1 MVILSLLLFM
11 PLMAVPLIAWM
22 PERYSHT
29 LKYLHLG
36 LCLLQSIIGIG
47 LIFSHPETLKAEADW
62 ITLSAG
68 NAGILSMKYSLV
80 LDGLNRMMV
89 LLAAIILPLAALSS
103 FVIRQ
108 EEKSYYALMLLL
120 NTTLYGC
127 FLAGDFFLF
136 FLFFEAMLLPMYFLI
151 GRWGGAR
158 KEYAS
163 LKFFLYTLAG
173 SVFILVVLLAI
184 GFSTFDM
191 VATAAN
197 MGIQNAVESPS
208 LAQHIRSLIQSGQVS
223 GEQIVLSFKFPSAA
237 MIGANGEVMNL
248 IPGSL
253 LDKGQLIVGMD
264 ARLLAFLF
272 LFIGF
277 AVKLPAV
284 PLHTWLPDAHVEAP
298 TPVSVI
304 LAALLLKIGAYGLIR
319 AGYGYFPDAAFHWGF
334 LVASVGVVSILY
346 AALAALAQKDLKK
359 MIAYSSI
366 SHMGFVLLG
375 LGAWNATGLNGAILQ
390 CFNHGILSAMLF
402 LLAGVL
408 YDRTHNRNLNE
419 YQGLWTKMPAYTG
432 FVLLAFFASLGLPG
446 LNAFVSEF
454 LTLSSAFSS
463 RLIPLGWSIAAV
475 IGIVLGAAYFLRAF
489 QHSFMGKYHLPHH
502 PEYDG
507 LLTELS
513 RREWILL
520 TVPALFALAGGI
532 RPDWFTGLYTEEV
545 AAWFRV
551 LTLTQP

>member
-11 PLMAVPLIAWM
+11 PLMAVPFIAWM

-36 LCLLQSIIGIG
+36 VCLVQSILGISI
-47 LIFSHPETLKAEADW
+47 LLSHAEPLKVEADW
-62 ITLSAG
+62 IALSAG
-68 NAGILSMKYSLV
+68 NAGILSIKYSLV
-80 LDGLNRMMV
+80 LDGINRMMV

-103 FVIRQ
+103 FSIQQ
-108 EEKSYYALMLLL
+108 EKKTYYSLLLLL

-173 SVFILVVLLAI
+173 SVFILIVLLAI
-184 GFSTFDM
+184 GFSTFDI

-208 LAQHIRSLIQSGQVS
+208 LAQHIRSLIESGQVS

-237 MIGANGEVMNL
+237 MVGANGEVMNL

-253 LDKGQLIVGMD
+253 LDKGQILAGMD

-284 PLHTWLPDAHVEAP
+284 PVHTWLPDAHVEAP

-319 AGYGYFPDAAFHWGF
+319 AGYGYFPEAALHWGF
-334 LVASVGVVSILY
+334 LVAAVGVVSILY

-419 YQGLWTKMPAYTG
+419 YQGLWNKMPAYTG

-454 LTLSSAFSS
+454 LTLSAAFSS
-463 RLIPLGWSIAAV
+463 SLIPVGWSIAAV
-475 IGIVLGAAYFLRAF
+475 VGIVLSAAYFLKAF
-489 QHSFMGKYHLPHH
+489 QNAFMGKYHLPNHA
-502 PEYDG
+502 EYDS
-507 LLTELS
+507 LLSDLS
-513 RREWILL
+513 KREWILL

-532 RPDWFTGLYTEEV
+532 RPDWFTDLYTTEV

-551 LTLTQP
+551 LTLSQP